1 MIGFLDICGFWDP
14 SLAFVM
20 GCGILVSFPAFYL
33 AEAEGAKPKCAE
45 TFEKPG
51 KSGDYGTLAAGA
63 VLFGVGWGLVGIC
76 PGPGLAALVPNLLS
90 GSAQGAYTNSL
101 PAICE
106 VSALRCAP

>member
-63 VLFGVGWGLVGIC
+63 VLFGVG
-76 PGPGLAALVPNLLS
+76 
-90 GSAQGAYTNSL
+90 
-101 PAICE
+101 
-106 VSALRCAP
+106 